1 MKPSLRLTGRRLKK
15 LIYPYLPA
23 ALKGK
28 YESYR
33 FAQRTRAPNT
43 VYLETTSACNLNCVM
58 CAAQRHATKAIKP
71 SGYMDLSL
79 FKRLVDEIARDLPSI
94 EYVYLHKDGEPLL
107 HPDIVEMIQ
116 YASSRHPNVTLVT
129 NATLLDERMARAIL
143 ATPLQKIRFSVDG
156 LTRDTFEKIRIQL
169 PSNEFVRTGTDVG
182 YNAVMAN
189 IERFLHFRQQTGNT
203 TLNVGIRTTNFKPT
217 SGEIDAYRA
226 HWGTKVDYVDVAT
239 LFSWTGE
246 IGKEQSSSREPCL
259 SAWLSLV
266 VSCDGKLV
274 PCCTYIDASGH
285 GKGALFDLNRGTLR
299 AALTAKGRT
308 ALMRAHLDND
318 LEEVAPY
325 CMPCRD
331 WRDVPIPTR
340 GRQRIFARMREVATG
355 TTS

>member
-1 MKPSLRLTGRRLKK
+1 
-15 LIYPYLPA
+15 
-23 ALKGK
+23 
-28 YESYR
+28 
-33 FAQRTRAPNT
+33 
-43 VYLETTSACNLNCVM
+43 
-58 CAAQRHATKAIKP
+58 
-71 SGYMDLSL
+71 
-79 FKRLVDEIARDLPSI
+79 
-94 EYVYLHKDGEPLL
+94 
-107 HPDIVEMIQ
+107 MIQ

-129 NATLLDERMARAIL
+129 NATLLDERLARAIL

-156 LTRDTFEKIRIQL
+156 LTSDTFEKIRIQL

-189 IERFLHFRQQTGNT
+189 IERFLHLRQQTGST

-246 IGKEQSSSREPCL
+246 IGKEQSSAREPCL
-259 SAWLSLV
+259 SPWLPLV

-274 PCCTYIDASGH
+274 PCCTYIDASGY
-285 GKGALFDLNRGTLR
+285 GKSALFDLNRGTLR

-308 ALMRAHLDND
+308 ALMRAHLDNN

-325 CMPCRD
+325 CVPCRD

-340 GRQRIFARMREVATG
+340 GRERVYRLASERLRAVTQGWLRWFEGRAPASLNPPNRRMNPPLRRVRRR
-355 TTS
+355 

>member
-1 MKPSLRLTGRRLKK
+1 MKPSLRSTGRRLKN

-23 ALKGK
+23 TLKGE

-33 FAQRTRAPNT
+33 FAQRTRVPNT

-58 CAAQRHATKAIKP
+58 CAAQRRATKSDQAERLHGP
-71 SGYMDLSL
+71 GL

-94 EYVYLHKDGEPLL
+94 QYVYLHKDGEPLL

-189 IERFLHFRQQTGNT
+189 IERFLRCRRQTGNT

-217 SGEIDAYRA
+217 SGEIDAYRRTGA
-226 HWGTKVDYVDVAT
+226 RRSITSTWRRCSRGRVKSARNRAARASRACRPGCRSSSAAT
-239 LFSWTGE
+239 G
-246 IGKEQSSSREPCL
+246 SSSRAARTSMHQVTE
-259 SAWLSLV
+259 
-266 VSCDGKLV
+266 
-274 PCCTYIDASGH
+274 
-285 GKGALFDLNRGTLR
+285 R
-299 AALTAKGRT
+299 AR
-308 ALMRAHLDND
+308 
-318 LEEVAPY
+318 
-325 CMPCRD
+325 CS
-331 WRDVPIPTR
+331 I
-340 GRQRIFARMREVATG
+340 
-355 TTS
+355 

>member
-1 MKPSLRLTGRRLKK
+1 
-15 LIYPYLPA
+15 
-23 ALKGK
+23 
-28 YESYR
+28 
-33 FAQRTRAPNT
+33 
-43 VYLETTSACNLNCVM
+43 
-58 CAAQRHATKAIKP
+58 
-71 SGYMDLSL
+71 
-79 FKRLVDEIARDLPSI
+79 
-94 EYVYLHKDGEPLL
+94 
-107 HPDIVEMIQ
+107 
-116 YASSRHPNVTLVT
+116 
-129 NATLLDERMARAIL
+129 MARAIL

-169 PSNEFVRTGTDVG
+169 PSNEFVGTGTDVG

-189 IERFLHFRQQTGNT
+189 IERFLHLRRQTGNT

-259 SAWLSLV
+259 SPWLSLV

-285 GKGALFDLNRGTLR
+285 GQGALFDLNRGTLR
-299 AALTAKGRT
+299 AALAAKRRT

-325 CMPCRD
+325 CVPCRD

-340 GRQRIFARMREVATG
+340 GRERIFARMREVATG
-355 TTS
+355 TTP